1 MFTQCAPSLPPRL
14 PLRPVAH
21 PFILHECGRVAG
33 PSFYNQLSDH
43 PEGRILLMHF
53 VLTDF
58 TIPSFLSTF
67 LQHAWNRL
75 WSVCASVLHTFSTC
89 KINSFRLRFS
99 FCASPFASYVA
110 AIAGHLPYIF
120 FAAVAAAPS
129 VHSVSSSFF
138 SLLALLGQPLLTEQ
152 PLNARVSYY
161 GCIYERQTM
170 CAMRCGVHKNAYAYR
185 ARPQSGRLL

>member
-120 FAAVAAAPS
+120 FCCCCCRTVCS
-129 VHSVSSSFF
+129 FCFFFIFF
-138 SLLALLGQPLLTEQ
+138 SAGSVGPATFNWATIKCSSIVLWLHIWAPNDVCYAL
-152 PLNARVSYY
+152 
-161 GCIYERQTM
+161 
-170 CAMRCGVHKNAYAYR
+170 RC
-185 ARPQSGRLL
+185 S